1 MMNRRLHKNIYYI
14 LLSLIIAASSIESG
28 CLPAYAGVLPAAG
41 AAALEGA
48 DKTAANTE
56 EHGAGQENGPE
67 TEQEKEQQVVL
78 LRTAADIQNLS
89 KYSTVDSYSRDKIYR
104 LENDI
109 DFQGKP
115 FPSIAVF
122 SGTFDGGGH
131 KLINFTIN
139 EAGSDIGLFR
149 FVEATGRIC
158 NLGVSGNIVPDGSME
173 RVGGIVGTNRGV
185 IEKCTFSGELVA
197 KKAGGGITGKN
208 EEGGVIK
215 NCTNQGRIVATKQ
228 AGGVAGRNEGILTNC
243 RNTGTVNATM
253 ETVRDIT
260 GEESTALSLT
270 EESLMSGDV
279 SKINAAGGIAGSS
292 AGEVDGCV
300 NQGQVGYQHMGYG
313 VGGIVGY
320 NQGRIHGSRNF
331 GVVCG
336 RKNVGGINGQF
347 EPYVELIYEADATD
361 KLRDEADELND
372 ILSRLSDTTGSA
384 MDTTGDNLDSVA
396 DQLDSISDTLD
407 ANREYY
413 KNRVRD
419 FRSGLG
425 HRMDNMQNT
434 IDDMGMDLSTDKIKN
449 PMNNIRGDIKKIGE
463 EVLNLGGNL
472 SGNSIFSKD
481 NTADAASKVLYAPA
495 ALDGEEDPDGQE
507 IPDSQQPSAGQET
520 YDSRQI
526 SDAQEASGEPAAS
539 EPPVISE
546 APETFNAPDALSSLP
561 QMPSLSSNQA
571 AAEQIGKEVER
582 LKKGL
587 SNIKDLGGSIDGEMG
602 KVQDAILSYGN
613 ELDRF
618 GENAGKLNDQ
628 VRDFRLYIREFM
640 DSMDND
646 LDVTDADMTDKLDTL
661 SDLMRKTKDD
671 IWTSSDE
678 IQDQMDVVRDQ
689 LHSMSNTMADG
700 LDELEEKLDPDTDV
714 DSLYTDISD
723 DESVSGNGV
732 ITDCSNEGSINADI
746 NGGGICGM
754 IGLEMDSDSDF
765 TVEEVGQRSLRYE
778 RYARATVLRCKNFG
792 SVKVKNNC
800 AGGIVGRADV
810 GAVIGGE
817 NYGAV
822 RAEDGSY
829 AGGIAGK
836 SSYLIRNSYVLCDVT
851 GNDYVGGVS
860 GYGTDAGNNYV
871 MAGIES
877 ESGEKTGSIMGECDA
892 DGLVSGNYFVDEG
905 VAAINSLTYEAA
917 ARGVSYEELLRQEG
931 LPVEFYSFTVQFVA
945 DGRVVKKISRT
956 YGEAVDPAE
965 IPQVPDRNG
974 SMGVWEDKD
983 LSFIRRNMVVEA
995 IYSNW
1000 TTTIASAE
1008 PLPVLLVEGNFYEG
1022 TRLEYEQL
1030 MDGLPQKAGYAPAA
1044 AYRYTV
1050 VSDSGVP
1057 SGEVTVHVLADD
1069 LKKDAAVLTFDG
1081 GGQVSQPQA
1090 QRDGRYLVFTT
1101 ADNSFVILEK
1111 QGPPLWLLCLIGA
1124 ALLILIIVA
1133 VIKRR
1138 GKKRPPAP
1146 ADETEEPA
1154 EETNVEKDEDEN

>member
-1 MMNRRLHKNIYYI
+1 MMNRRLHKNFRYI
-14 LLSLIIAASSIESG
+14 LLSFVIAASSIESG

-41 AAALEGA
+41 AAALVGA
-48 DKTAANTE
+48 DKTAGNTE
-56 EHGAGQENGPE
+56 EHDAGQ
-67 TEQEKEQQVVL
+67 QVIL

-149 FVEATGRIC
+149 FVEATGRIY

-173 RVGGIVGTNRGV
+173 RVGGIVGSNRGV

-197 KKAGGGITGKN
+197 KKAGGGIVGKN
-208 EEGGVIK
+208 EEGGVVK

-228 AGGVAGRNEGILTNC
+228 AGGVAGRNEGILANC

-270 EESLMSGDV
+270 EESLMSGDM

-347 EPYVELIYEADATD
+347 EPYVELVYETDATD
-361 KLRDEADELND
+361 RLRDEADELND
-372 ILSRLSDTTGSA
+372 ILNRLSDTTGSA
-384 MDTTGDNLDSVA
+384 MDTTGDNLDGVA

-407 ANREYY
+407 ANKEYY

-425 HRMDNMQNT
+425 QRMDNMQNT

-472 SGNSIFSKD
+472 SGNSIFTKG
-481 NTADAASKVLYAPA
+481 NTADAASKVLYGPA
-495 ALDGEEDPDGQE
+495 ALDGEEAPDGQE
-507 IPDSQQPSAGQET
+507 ILDSQQPSAGQET

-526 SDAQEASGEPAAS
+526 SDVQEVSGGSAAS

-546 APETFNAPDALSSLP
+546 APETFEAPDALASLQ

-618 GENAGKLNDQ
+618 GEKAGKLNDQ

-640 DSMDND
+640 DSMDSD

-671 IWTSSDE
+671 IWASSDE
-678 IQDQMDVVRDQ
+678 IQNQMDVVRDQ

-700 LDELEEKLDPDTDV
+700 LDELEEKLDLDTDV

-723 DESVSGNGV
+723 DESVSGNGL
-732 ITDCSNEGSINADI
+732 ITGCSNEGSINADI

-765 TVEEVGQRSLRYE
+765 SIEEVGERSLRYE
-778 RYARATVLRCKNFG
+778 RYARATLLRCKNFG

-800 AGGIVGRADV
+800 AGGIAGRADV
-810 GAVIGGE
+810 GAVIGSE

-860 GYGTDAGNNYV
+860 GYGTDARDNYV

-1008 PLPVLLVEGNFYEG
+1008 TLPVLLVAGSFYEG

-1030 MDGLPQKAGYAPAA
+1030 TEGLPQKAGYAPAA

-1050 VSDSGVP
+1050 ISDSGVP

-1069 LKKDAAVLTFDG
+1069 VKKDAAVLTFDS
-1081 GGQVSQPQA
+1081 GGQASQAQA

-1101 ADNSFVILEK
+1101 ADDSFAILEK

-1124 ALLILIIVA
+1124 AALLLIIVI

-1138 GKKRPPAP
+1138 NKKRPPAP
-1146 ADETEEPA
+1146 ADAAEGPA
-1154 EETNVEKDEDEN
+1154 EESIVEKDD